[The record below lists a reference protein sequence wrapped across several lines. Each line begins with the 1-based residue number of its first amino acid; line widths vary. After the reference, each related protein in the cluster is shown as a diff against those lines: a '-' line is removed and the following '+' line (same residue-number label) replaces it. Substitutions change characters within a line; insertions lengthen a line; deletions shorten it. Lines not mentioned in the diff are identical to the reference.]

1 MTGPERR
8 SLRIVVTGFRPSI
21 RDLCDD
27 LARQPGIELIGA
39 AGRVAEAAWAFN
51 AHGIDVVLHGMVS
64 GPLPIGDLTEIRQYT
79 GAPIILLAEQASP
92 SLFEDAFVAEVA
104 DVVALPQPAEH
115 VAFAVRK
122 AGRVAASYAG
132 AQRARIITS
141 FSPKGGTGKS
151 VVATNVAAT
160 LAKQE
165 GVRALL
171 LDLDLQFGDAAIML
185 GIDPQRT
192 LLDLVTAPGELD
204 GEKFGGYV
212 VKHGSSGLELLPAPL
227 RPEEGELVTEQ
238 KIERLL
244 DVAGSA
250 YDAVVVDTSPSFHG
264 PMLSALDRS
273 DVLLLICTPEVPTLK
288 NVRLGLETLR
298 KLSFPE
304 DRVRIVL
311 NRANADG
318 GIGRAQVESVL
329 AMPVSYELPS
339 SPDVPVAVNEGT
351 PVSLSSPSSPF
362 SIAVHELASSL
373 IGLKPAGDSS
383 EDGHPGLRGA
393 MKGLAAAWLHSR
405 GEKGTAS
412 APETS
417 A

>member
-1 MTGPERR
+1 MSTPERR

-27 LARQPGIELIGA
+27 LARQPGIELVGA
-39 AGRVAEAAWAFN
+39 AGRIAEAAWSFS
-51 AHGIDVVLHGMVS
+51 AHGVDIVLHAMVAGS
-64 GPLPIGDLTEIRQYT
+64 VPLADLTEIREYT
-79 GAPIILLAEQASP
+79 GAPIILLAEQTTP
-92 SLFEDAFVAEVA
+92 SLFDDAFGADVA
-104 DVVALPQPAEH
+104 DVIVLPERAEH

-122 AGRVAASYAG
+122 AGRVAASVAA

-141 FSPKGGTGKS
+141 FSPKGGTGKT
-151 VVATNVAAT
+151 VVATNLATT

-165 GVRALL
+165 GVRTLL

-204 GEKFGGYV
+204 AEKFGGYV
-212 VKHGSSGLELLPAPL
+212 MKHGSSGVELLPAPL
-227 RPEEGELVTEQ
+227 RPEEGDLVTEP

-244 DVAGSA
+244 DVAGAA

-304 DRVRIVL
+304 DRIRLVL

-318 GIGRAQVESVL
+318 GIARAQVESVL
-329 AMPVSYELPS
+329 AMPVSYELPAT
-339 SPDVPVAVNEGT
+339 PDVPAAVNEGA

-362 SIAVHELASSL
+362 SVAAYEMASSL
-373 IGLKPAGDSS
+373 IGAKPAEESS
-383 EDGHPGLRGA
+383 VDGRTGLRGA
-393 MKGLAAAWLHSR
+393 MKGLTSGWLSR
-405 GEKGTAS
+405 GEKSAAS
-412 APETS
+412 APESS